1 MDSIIPVTVKASV
14 GFFNFFNNRGFY
26 ALKSKRVKNQR
37 KKERKQ
43 EKEKEGMAWNGM
55 EERV

>member
-1 MDSIIPVTVKASV
+1 MHLKAK
-14 GFFNFFNNRGFY
+14 GLRI
-26 ALKSKRVKNQR
+26 KER
-37 KKERKQ
+37 KKERKR